1 MDQPNLF
8 LRWAMYHFAGGDA
21 YLLGLT
27 ASAAAQ
33 VALNRASNSK
43 RRRWL
48 IIGGRLGLIWA
59 IADPSPIPWLVIPAF
74 VLLLLLIAIAGRL
87 RKHQPVESTDGI
99 SGETRD
105 SFRLALAGLAVVAIV
120 CEIPYHIS
128 PSLKSTIKTV
138 AVVGDS
144 VTAGLN
150 DGEQTSPKQLARTST
165 LQVFDASQPGA
176 TLKSAVKQVELLN
189 LQAADVLILEI
200 GGNDLL
206 EGLPVADFERNLDR
220 LLSTAQ
226 KGQRLMV
233 MFELPLPPLAARY
246 CAVQRRLTARYQ
258 VALIPRRQFLHVLTG
273 DGSTVDGIHL
283 SVRGQTRL
291 MELVRNLLNV
301 GGPLKEGTGEYRHF
315 EPPRP
320 DRS

>member
-27 ASAAAQ
+27 AFAAAQ
-33 VALNRASNSK
+33 LALSRTSGAK

-48 IIGGRLGLIWA
+48 TIGGRIGLIWT
-59 IADPSPIPWLVIPAF
+59 IADPSPVPWLVIAAI
-74 VLLLLLIAIAGRL
+74 VLLLLTAMVGRL
-87 RKHQPVESTDGI
+87 RKRRPAGSTEVTPIGK
-99 SGETRD
+99 RD
-105 SFRLALAGLAVVAIV
+105 TFRLALAGLAVVAIL
-120 CEIPYHIS
+120 CEIPYQFS
-128 PSLKSTIKTV
+128 PSLKTTIKTL

-150 DGEQTSPKQLARTST
+150 DGEETWPKQLARTSKV
-165 LQVFDASQPGA
+165 QVFDASQPGA
-176 TLKSAVKQVELLN
+176 TLKSALKQVELLN
-189 LQAADVLILEI
+189 SQSADVLILEI

-206 EGLPVADFERNLDR
+206 EGLPVADFEQDLDR
-220 LLSTAQ
+220 LLAASQTD
-226 KGQRLMV
+226 QRQVL

-246 CAVQRRLTARYQ
+246 CAVQRRLALQ
-258 VALIPRRQFLHVLTG
+258 HHVPLIPRRQFLRVLTG

-301 GGPLKEGTGEYRHF
+301 GDSSNEGKGAYRHI
-315 EPPRP
+315 EPQRP
-320 DRS
+320 HR